1 MRIRISSVS
10 VHVATCNRIQR
21 SIVQSTQKSRAHTFL
36 SHEFFRPTIQLHEIL
51 DFRTAVFSKYRP
63 AELAMILWLTQFR
76 IVQHY
81 SLRKC
86 IAPKIDVL
94 GQHPGGFFEGAGRLE
109 ILINIILI
117 AL

>member
-1 MRIRISSVS
+1 
-10 VHVATCNRIQR
+10 
-21 SIVQSTQKSRAHTFL
+21 
-36 SHEFFRPTIQLHEIL
+36 
-51 DFRTAVFSKYRP
+51 
-63 AELAMILWLTQFR
+63 MILWLTQFR